1 MDLCELGPDLHFV
14 EKKRI
19 HADKTAPSSAIV
31 KQNKSSSEISEK
43 DPMGNKKIT
52 DLNIA
57 VGLNHGMDGL

>member
-1 MDLCELGPDLHFV
+1 MDVCELGPVPHFV

-19 HADKTAPSSAIV
+19 HTDKTAPSSAIV

-57 VGLNHGMDGL
+57 VGLNPGMDGL